1 MPPAEPI
8 KRMLRVEKTGRRM
21 GNFSEIQE
29 LKKDPGFWNEV
40 VNNME
45 LPLWARMQGK
55 CGVRVGLSVSHFR
68 LYIIF
73 DIYIFFFG
81 YFFMCVFLSCFEGKS
96 GICVDL
102 SLFYYVFAFFSLS
115 HARARAR
122 VRVCVCVCV
131 SCSCVSEIVCMYVCV
146 CMCVCVL
153 GVCVSVCTRVRV

>member
-21 GNFSEIQE
+21 GNFSGIQE
-29 LKKDPGFWNEV
+29 AKKDPGIWNEV

-68 LYIIF
+68 LYIFF
-73 DIYIFFFG
+73 DIYVHFFG
-81 YFFMCVFLSCFEGKS
+81 YFFMCIFMSCFEGKS

-102 SLFYYVFAFFSLS
+102 SLFCYLLAFLVSLT
-115 HARARAR
+115 HAR
-122 VRVCVCVCV
+122 VCVNHVPVCMRVCVCLCV
-131 SCSCVSEIVCMYVCV
+131 YVCV
-146 CMCVCVL
+146 CAWCVRECVHTCACASEL
-153 GVCVSVCTRVRV
+153 M